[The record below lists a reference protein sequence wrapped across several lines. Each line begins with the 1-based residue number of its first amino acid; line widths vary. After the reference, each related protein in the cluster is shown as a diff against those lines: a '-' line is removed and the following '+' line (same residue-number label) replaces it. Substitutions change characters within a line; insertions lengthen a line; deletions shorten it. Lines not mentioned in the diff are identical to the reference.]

1 MTIEKLQKEMITA
14 MKAGD
19 RVRKEIL
26 SGVIANIK
34 KAAIDKRCKDNIPE
48 SLVDEVLIKE
58 KKTVQEMIDTCPAS
72 RGDKLSEYNAMMLI
86 LDDYV
91 PKMITDPTEIK
102 KLILDTLN
110 GEYELVKSNRGVI
123 MKVVIPVL
131 KGKVDMKLANQIVG
145 EILR

>member
-1 MTIEKLQKEMITA
+1 MTIEILQKEMISA

-19 RVRKEIL
+19 RTRKEIL
-26 SGVIANIK
+26 SGVVANIK
-34 KAAIDKRCKDNIPE
+34 KAAIDKKCKDNIPE
-48 SLVDEVLIKE
+48 SLVNEVLIKE

-123 MKVVIPVL
+123 MKVVMPVL
-131 KGKVDMKLANQIVG
+131 KGKVDMKLANQIIG
-145 EILR
+145 EMLI